1 MRIPRPVDAS
11 SVPSRL
17 PSYAALLLLFAVG
30 SCTATGGSG
39 GTSRGGSGEITQ
51 ADIEGTSALTAHDA
65 VDQLRPAWLRARGAR
80 TIENP
85 NPYAT
90 VYVDGL
96 RRGELDELRGIP
108 VTDVDTID
116 YLSPSDATTRFGLGH
131 TGGVIR
137 VTTLR

>member
-1 MRIPRPVDAS
+1 MRIPRPLDAS
-11 SVPSRL
+11 SVQPRL
-17 PSYAALLLLFAVG
+17 PRYAALLLLFAVG

-39 GTSRGGSGEITQ
+39 GSRGGSGEITQ
-51 ADIEGTSALTAHDA
+51 AEIRETNALTAHDA
-65 VDQLRPAWLRARGAR
+65 VEQLRSAWLRARGAR
-80 TIENP
+80 TPQNP

-108 VTDVDTID
+108 VTEVDTID

-131 TGGVIR
+131 TGGIIM

>member
-1 MRIPRPVDAS
+1 MRLYRSLDAS
-11 SVPSRL
+11 IVPSCRL
-17 PSYAALLLLFAVG
+17 GHAALLLLLAVA
-30 SCTATGGSG
+30 SCTTTGGPAGASRSG
-39 GTSRGGSGEITQ
+39 LITQ
-51 ADIEGTSALTAHDA
+51 ADIEGATFLTAHDA
-65 VDQLRPAWLRARGAR
+65 VAQLRPAWLRARGSR
-80 TIENP
+80 TIQNP

-108 VTDVDTID
+108 AVDVDTIA

-131 TGGVIR
+131 TGGVIA